1 MLHRFLS
8 DDRGSVTIEF
18 VLWVP
23 IFAVL
28 MMLASD
34 TSFMFLTMT
43 RMENA
48 SRDAARRVSMGQLDR
63 QTVSSYVM
71 AGLDTAPYT
80 ISADCST
87 ADYACVQI
95 RRPVSSIVTF
105 SVLSALLG
113 ETVATETKMRLEP
126 GVTL

>member
-1 MLHRFLS
+1 MFDSFLS

-23 IFAVL
+23 VFAVI

-34 TSFMFLTMT
+34 ASFMYLTMT

-48 SRDAARRVSMGQLDR
+48 ARDAARRVSMGQLDTA
-63 QTVSSYVM
+63 TVSNYV
-71 AGLDTAPYT
+71 ASGLDSGPYSV
-80 ISADCST
+80 SAECST
-87 ADYACVQI
+87 IDYACVQI
-95 RRPVSSIVTF
+95 QRPVDSIVSF
-105 SVLSALLG
+105 RVLTALLG
-113 ETVATETKMRLEP
+113 TSIGAEMKMRLEP